1 MSKKVGERR
10 QPCLTPM
17 VVRRKGRLHWWL
29 CYWAACGTAR
39 LENELSREKRQNG
52 GLTTQKALLL
62 PTIGRPLVWLSSG
75 EDGSF
80 PKGKNSEK
88 NSVDIHENSFGFCS
102 LIIPVNFTRDYPCL
116 FSSVFFF
123 RRTFCPFCY
132 PMSFLL
138 QLSLSVAPFAR
149 SSIPCLFHFSS
160 LRSLYLLF
168 VLLSHVFFSSVLF
181 LRRTFCSF
189 CYSMSFSL
197 QFSSFVAPFARS
209 SIPCLFFF
217 SPLRSLYLLPV
228 LLFHVF
234 SSSVVFVR
242 CTFCPFFYPMS
253 FLLQSSS
260 FVVPFARSAIPCLF
274 HFSSLRSSNTLNTS
288 AVTQDFLTAL
298 RLPRISLAVSVTAA
312 MKVLIGVSTSMLST
326 SSVVGDANPPP
337 IITWKVTTSSR
348 SLSTHLYLV

>member
-88 NSVDIHENSFGFCS
+88 KFGRHPRKFFW
-102 LIIPVNFTRDYPCL
+102 LLLPHHPCEFHSGL
-116 FSSVFFF
+116 
-123 RRTFCPFCY
+123 
-132 PMSFLL
+132 PMSF
-138 QLSLSVAPFAR
+138 F
-149 SSIPCLFHFSS
+149 FS
-160 LRSLYLLF
+160 F
-168 VLLSHVFFSSVLF
+168 LLS
-181 LRRTFCSF
+181 
-189 CYSMSFSL
+189 
-197 QFSSFVAPFARS
+197 A
-209 SIPCLFFF
+209 
-217 SPLRSLYLLPV
+217 YLLPV
-228 LLFHVF
+228 LLSHVF

-242 CTFCPFFYPMS
+242 CTFCPFFYPMPFSLQFSSFVVPFVRSAISCLFLFSSLPSSYLLLVLLFRVFFSSVLLVRCTLCPFFHPMS

-260 FVVPFARSAIPCLF
+260 FVVPFARSSIPCLFFFSCLRSLYLLPVLLSHVFSSSVLFVRRTFCPFCYPMSF
-274 HFSSLRSSNTLNTS
+274 HFSSLRSSKTLNTS

-337 IITWKVTTSSR
+337 IITWKATTSSR
-348 SLSTHLYLV
+348 SLSTHLYLL

>member
-52 GLTTQKALLL
+52 GLTTQKVLLL
-62 PTIGRPLVWLSSG
+62 PTIGRQLVWLSSG

-132 PMSFLL
+132 PMS
-138 QLSLSVAPFAR
+138 
-149 SSIPCLFHFSS
+149 
-160 LRSLYLLF
+160 
-168 VLLSHVFFSSVLF
+168 
-181 LRRTFCSF
+181 
-189 CYSMSFSL
+189 
-197 QFSSFVAPFARS
+197 
-209 SIPCLFFF
+209 
-217 SPLRSLYLLPV
+217 
-228 LLFHVF
+228 
-234 SSSVVFVR
+234 
-242 CTFCPFFYPMS
+242 
-253 FLLQSSS
+253 
-260 FVVPFARSAIPCLF
+260 F

-337 IITWKVTTSSR
+337 IITWKATTSSR
-348 SLSTHLYLV
+348 SLSTHFYLL

>member
-52 GLTTQKALLL
+52 GLTTQKVLLL
-62 PTIGRPLVWLSSG
+62 PTIGRQLVWLSSG

-88 NSVDIHENSFGFCS
+88 KFDRHPRKFFWLLLPHHPCEFHSGLPMSSFG
-102 LIIPVNFTRDYPCL
+102 V
-116 FSSVFFF
+116 
-123 RRTFCPFCY
+123 
-132 PMSFLL
+132 
-138 QLSLSVAPFAR
+138 PFAR

-217 SPLRSLYLLPV
+217 SPLRSSYLLPV
-228 LLFHVF
+228 LLSHVF
-234 SSSVVFVR
+234 SSSVFFVR
-242 CTFCPFFYPMS
+242 RTFCPFCYPMS
-253 FLLQSSS
+253 FSLQFSS
-260 FVVPFARSAIPCLF
+260 FVKNAQHVSCDWRFFNCSAFAKDLAGCFSHCCDESVNWWI
-274 HFSSLRSSNTLNTS
+274 HFYVIYIERGG
-288 AVTQDFLTAL
+288 
-298 RLPRISLAVSVTAA
+298 RC
-312 MKVLIGVSTSMLST
+312 
-326 SSVVGDANPPP
+326 
-337 IITWKVTTSSR
+337 
-348 SLSTHLYLV
+348 

>member
-39 LENELSREKRQNG
+39 LENEPSREKRQNG

-88 NSVDIHENSFGFCS
+88 KFGRH
-102 LIIPVNFTRDYPCL
+102 PRK
-116 FSSVFFF
+116 FFWLLLPHHPSEF
-123 RRTFCPFCY
+123 HSGL
-132 PMSFLL
+132 PMSFFFSFLL
-138 QLSLSVAPFAR
+138 SAYLLPVLLSHVFSSSVVFVRCTFAR

-160 LRSLYLLF
+160 LRSLYLLL
-168 VLLSHVFFSSVLF
+168 VLLSHVFFPSVLF
-181 LRRTFCSF
+181 VRRTFCSF

-197 QFSSFVAPFARS
+197 QFSSFVVPFARS

-217 SPLRSLYLLPV
+217 SCLRSLYLLLV
-228 LLFHVF
+228 LLSHVF
-234 SSSVVFVR
+234 SSSVLFVR
-242 CTFCPFFYPMS
+242 RTFRWFCYPMS
-253 FLLQSSS
+253 FSLQFSS
-260 FVVPFARSAIPCLF
+260 FV
-274 HFSSLRSSNTLNTS
+274 
-288 AVTQDFLTAL
+288 
-298 RLPRISLAVSVTAA
+298 
-312 MKVLIGVSTSMLST
+312 K
-326 SSVVGDANPPP
+326 
-337 IITWKVTTSSR
+337 
-348 SLSTHLYLV
+348 

>member
-10 QPCLTPM
+10 QPCLTPI

-123 RRTFCPFCY
+123 RCTFRPFFY
-132 PMSFLL
+132 PMSFL
-138 QLSLSVAPFAR
+138 
-149 SSIPCLFHFSS
+149 
-160 LRSLYLLF
+160 
-168 VLLSHVFFSSVLF
+168 
-181 LRRTFCSF
+181 
-189 CYSMSFSL
+189 L

-209 SIPCLFFF
+209 SILCLFHI
-217 SPLRSLYLLPV
+217 SSLRSSYLLLV

-234 SSSVVFVR
+234 FSSVLLVR

-253 FLLQSSS
+253 FLLQLSS
-260 FVVPFARSAIPCLF
+260 FVVPFARSSIPCLF
-274 HFSSLRSSNTLNTS
+274 FFSCLRSLYLLPVLLSHVFSSSVLFVPRTFSPFCYPMSFSLQFSSFVKNAQHVSCDWRFFNCS
-288 AVTQDFLTAL
+288 AFAKD
-298 RLPRISLAVSVTAA
+298 LAGCFSHCCDESVNWCIHFY
-312 MKVLIGVSTSMLST
+312 VIYIERG
-326 SSVVGDANPPP
+326 G
-337 IITWKVTTSSR
+337 R
-348 SLSTHLYLV
+348 C